1 MAGGGLLCVA
11 NDVIR
16 IYTSPMWLPVVLFLL
31 IAALNPAWAGAGCPP
46 VRETLDPLLGVQA
59 ELDAGE
65 PLTIVALGSSSTEG
79 AGASSRAASY
89 PARLEAL
96 LRTALPGVELRVIN
110 AGKSGETS
118 AEMLAR
124 METDVLAHDP
134 DLVIWQAGGNEVLR
148 GGDTAGFL
156 AQMRAGLRRLRA
168 AGVEV
173 VLMDNQRAPRILSAP
188 ASRSFDA
195 AMQELSQA
203 ERVPLFARSRLM
215 QRWRDAGMP
224 PAEVL
229 ASDGLHHNDRGYA
242 CLAEA
247 LAASLIRASSHRAG
261 NHGTGRDVRLAGP

>member
-1 MAGGGLLCVA
+1 
-11 NDVIR
+11 
-16 IYTSPMWLPVVLFLL
+16 MWRCAVLFLL
-31 IAALNPAWAGAGCPP
+31 LAASSPAWAGADCPL
-46 VRETLDPLLGVQA
+46 VRVTLAPLLGVQA

-89 PARLEAL
+89 PAQLEGL
-96 LRTALPGVELRVIN
+96 LRAALPGVELRVIN

-124 METDVLAHDP
+124 LETDVLAHDP
-134 DLVIWQAGGNEVLR
+134 DLVIWQASGNEALR
-148 GGDTAGFL
+148 GGDPSIFL

-195 AMQELSQA
+195 AMRELAQA

-215 QRWRDAGMP
+215 QHWRDGGMP
-224 PAEVL
+224 LAEVL
-229 ASDGLHHNDRGYA
+229 ALDGLHHNDRGYA

-247 LAASLIRASSHRAG
+247 LAASLISAASHRPA
-261 NHGTGRDVRLAGP
+261 NHLTGRDLRLAGP

>member
-1 MAGGGLLCVA
+1 
-11 NDVIR
+11 
-16 IYTSPMWLPVVLFLL
+16 MWRSIVLFLL
-31 IAALNPAWAGAGCPP
+31 LAVSTPAWAGASCPL
-46 VRETLDPLLGVQA
+46 VRENLAPLLGVQA

-79 AGASSRAASY
+79 AGATSAAATY

-96 LRTALPGVELRVIN
+96 LRVALPGVELRVIN

-124 METDVLAHDP
+124 LETDVLAHGP

-195 AMQELSQA
+195 AMQELAQA

-215 QRWRDAGMP
+215 QLWRDAGLP

-247 LAASLIRASSHRAG
+247 LAASLIRAAGHRAG
-261 NHGTGRDVRLAGP
+261 NHLTGRDLRLAGP

>member
-1 MAGGGLLCVA
+1 VA
-11 NDVIR
+11 NSVINA
-16 IYTSPMWLPVVLFLL
+16 YTRPMWRPAVLFVLL
-31 IAALNPAWAGAGCPP
+31 AVSTPAWASTECPA
-46 VRETLDPLLGVQA
+46 VRENLAPLLGVQA

-79 AGASSRAASY
+79 AGASSPSASY

-96 LRTALPGVELRVIN
+96 LRAALPGVELRVIN
-110 AGKSGETS
+110 AGRSGESS

-124 METDVLAHDP
+124 LESDVLAHDP

-148 GGDTAGFL
+148 GSDPAGFL

-168 AGVEV
+168 AGAEV
-173 VLMDNQRAPRILSAP
+173 VLMDNQRSPRILSAP

-195 AMQELSQA
+195 AMQELAQA

-215 QRWRDAGMP
+215 QRWRDAGLP

-247 LAASLIRASSHRAG
+247 LAASLISAASHRPA
-261 NHGTGRDVRLAGP
+261 NHLTGRDLRLAGP